1 MSLWKEYILYGG
13 LPQVS
18 LLSDVSS
25 KISYLNSIFNNTSI
39 LRLLQSQWLLLLV
52 PSWLTSCYPTSNSTL
67 SSAINYMNDCWD
79 DLFVYLDNGCTE
91 IYNNSA
97 DHAVKPFVV

>member
-25 KISYLNSIFNNTSI
+25 KISYLKSIFNNTSI
-39 LRLLQSQWLLLLV
+39 LRLLQSQ
-52 PSWLTSCYPTSNSTL
+52 
-67 SSAINYMNDCWD
+67 
-79 DLFVYLDNGCTE
+79 
-91 IYNNSA
+91 
-97 DHAVKPFVV
+97 